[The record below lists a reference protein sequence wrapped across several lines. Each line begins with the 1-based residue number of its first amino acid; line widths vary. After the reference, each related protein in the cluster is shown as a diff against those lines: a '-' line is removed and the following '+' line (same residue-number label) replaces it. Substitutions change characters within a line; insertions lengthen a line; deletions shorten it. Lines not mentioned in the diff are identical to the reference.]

1 MSGAPANLTDHL
13 WMLLLEDIEE
23 RTNPIGLSPEARA
36 AYVTLVDAMEHHRP
50 ACSDDDRFTTGQVAD
65 SSHLNFVCS
74 SCPIRTECGTYA
86 ELAQPRAGYWAGQT
100 YEERP

>member
-23 RTNPIGLSPEARA
+23 RTNPIKLSPAARA

-50 ACSDDDRFTTGQVAD
+50 ACSDDYRFTNG
-65 SSHLNFVCS
+65 SREPFVLARVCGA
-74 SCPIRTECGTYA
+74 CPIRTECGTYA